1 MMSRWVRRAVGTA
14 LAGLVMVAMTPS
26 AHAATPT
33 GFSYQDRLGGTDR
46 YGTSVSI
53 TRQWFAQPSAPT
65 VYIAS
70 GENYPDALAA
80 GAAAAVKTAPVML
93 ARRGEIPAPV
103 LDEIRRLQPGRII
116 LLGGEAALGSQV
128 EAQARTVSGFV
139 ERIAGATRYETAQ
152 LISRSVFEGNVPVVY
167 LASGRS
173 FPDALAGAAAAGHQ
187 GGPVLLTDPGTLS
200 EAAREELSRLH
211 PAKIVVLGGTAAVSN
226 AVQTAAGAY
235 GQTTRIEGTDRY
247 ATAAALSAAVFDA
260 PRLAFIASG
269 QNFPDA
275 LSGAARAGAEGSPV
289 LLVQPTAVPASVCT
303 ELKRLSPTVVTA
315 LGGDGAVSNAT
326 LRGAALRCPAP
337 APAPNAQCTNVAGPG
352 LDGALARPAVEDALA
367 AIRSADVAIPTGF
380 GLATPVK
387 NLDEALARLE
397 QAGTADVCQQAYY
410 TQLLWEIRVD
420 TAQAVY
426 DASIFDR
433 SVANYRSARAGF
445 ATLLQMINEDLG
457 TSYRMP

>member
-14 LAGLVMVAMTPS
+14 LAGLMMVAMTPS

-65 VYIAS
+65 VYVAS

-80 GAAAAVKTAPVML
+80 GAAAGNRRSPVML
-93 ARRGEIPAPV
+93 ARKGEIPQAV
-103 LDEIRRLQPGRII
+103 LDEIRRLQPSRII
-116 LLGGEAALGSQV
+116 LLGGEGALSAHV
-128 EAQARTVSGFV
+128 EAQARSVANFV
-139 ERIAGATRYETAQ
+139 ERISGTTRYETAQ
-152 LISRSVFEGNVPVVY
+152 LISQSVFEPGVPVAY

-187 GGPVLLTDPGTLS
+187 GGPVILTEPDRLS
-200 EAAREELSRLH
+200 AAAATELARLD
-211 PAKIVVLGGTAAVSN
+211 PAKIVVLGGTAAVSSG
-226 AVQTAAGAY
+226 VQSAAGAY
-235 GQTTRIEGTDRY
+235 GQTSRIEGTDRY
-247 ATAAALSAAVFDA
+247 ATAAALSAAVFTG
-260 PRLAFIASG
+260 PKIAFLASG
-269 QNFPDA
+269 RNFPDA
-275 LSGAARAGAEGSPV
+275 LSGAARAAAEGSPV
-289 LLVQPTAVPASVCT
+289 LLVQPTAVSPSVCA
-303 ELKRLSPTVVTA
+303 ELKRLAAPVVTA
-315 LGGDGAVSNAT
+315 LGGDGALTDAT
-326 LRGAALRCPAP
+326 LRTAALRCPPP
-337 APAPNAQCTNVAGPG
+337 APAGGAPCTTVAGPG
-352 LDGALARPAVEDALA
+352 LDAGAARPAVEDALE
-367 AIRSADVAIPTGF
+367 AIRSADAAIPAGF
-380 GLATPVK
+380 GLATPVIK
-387 NLDEALARLE
+387 LDEALGRL
-397 QAGTADVCQQAYY
+397 ADSGTADVCQQAYY